1 MTDRQ
6 KIDAMHEGRMWIQ
19 NIVVPIVTTFGLMMT
34 DKEIRD
40 HVVAVCKNTA
50 DRVKVKVKT
59 ILGK

>member
-1 MTDRQ
+1 MTGRQ

-19 NIVVPIVTTFGLMMT
+19 NIVVPIITTFGFMMT

-40 HVVAVCKNTA
+40 RVVTVCKNTA

>member
-6 KIDAMHEGRMWIQ
+6 KIDIMHERRMWAKDVI
-19 NIVVPIVTTFGLMMT
+19 VPIITTVGFMMT

-40 HVVAVCKNTA
+40 HVVSVCKNTA
-50 DRVKVKVKT
+50 DRVKVKVKA

>member
-6 KIDAMHEGRMWIQ
+6 KIDAMHERRMWAKDVI
-19 NIVVPIVTTFGLMMT
+19 IPIITTFGFMMT

-40 HVVAVCKNTA
+40 HVVAVCKNTV
-50 DRVKVKVKT
+50 DNVKVKVKT

>member
-1 MTDRQ
+1 
-6 KIDAMHEGRMWIQ
+6 MWIQ

-40 HVVAVCKNTA
+40 HVVTVCKNTA

>member
-19 NIVVPIVTTFGLMMT
+19 NIVVPIITTFGFMMA

-40 HVVAVCKNTA
+40 HVVAVCKSTA

>member
-19 NIVVPIVTTFGLMMT
+19 NIVVPIITTFGLMMT

-50 DRVKVKVKT
+50 DRVKVKIKT

>member
-6 KIDAMHEGRMWIQ
+6 KIDAMHERRMWVKDV
-19 NIVVPIVTTFGLMMT
+19 VVPIITTVGFMMT

-40 HVVAVCKNTA
+40 HVVTVCKNTV

-59 ILGK
+59 VLGR